1 MINLVEVGM
10 GAGQVLAKLGVC
22 DTARGPVH
30 LGNQISQSK
39 MGNMEFVSY
48 SLLILKIWI
57 IIRST
62 WLGSDGPAQT
72 RLRV

>member
-48 SLLILKIWI
+48 SLFDFKDLDYNQINLAG
-57 IIRST
+57 
-62 WLGSDGPAQT
+62 LGWACSN
-72 RLRV
+72 